1 MTNLFYTQFQIAVMG
16 KELEVMV
23 PQLDKQSADM
33 KAILERLAIDTREA
47 DVVKEAVMRDE
58 ATAKEKATITQA
70 ISDDASK
77 DLEIAMPALRE
88 ADNAL
93 KELTKADINEL
104 KSFTTPPALVQ
115 FTMEAVCI
123 LLGVK

>member
-1 MTNLFYTQFQIAVMG
+1 MG

-23 PQLDKQSADM
+23 PELDAKSAKMKELLDKLAVDTKMADQ
-33 KAILERLAIDTREA
+33 
-47 DVVKEAVMRDE
+47 VKESVLRDE
-58 ATAKEKATITQA
+58 AIAKDKAAIAQA
-70 ISDDASK
+70 ISDDANK

-88 ADNAL
+88 AEDAL
-93 KELTKADINEL
+93 KSLTKADINEV

-115 FTMEAVCI
+115 FVLEAVCI